1 MDLRTLWSSALGEI
15 ELSISR
21 ANFITWFKNT
31 SIQSIEDGC
40 ATINTPNGFAR
51 EWIEKKCADTVL
63 RALQSRDP
71 QITRIRCVLDTH
83 ATQPRQL
90 DALRQNPSRPH
101 AGVRDILKKAPQPS
115 IPQQPRSTP
124 QRKNTPPQAT
134 PNSGFTPTHATYLNP
149 RYTFESF
156 IVGQHNE
163 LAHAA
168 CRTVS
173 ESLGTVYNPLF
184 IYGDVGL
191 GKTHLLQAIGNAVV
205 ASDPHKRVLYTSSE
219 RFTSELIDSIHNNTI
234 SDFKRFY
241 QTIDLLIIDDVQFLA
256 GKEKTQDE
264 FFHIFNFLYQQNKQI
279 IISSDR
285 PPHAIATLEDRLRSR
300 FEGGMIADISQPDF
314 ETRVA
319 ILQKKADEK
328 DIILPEDAARYIA
341 QHVASNI
348 RELEGALNKVA
359 AMCTFQQK
367 IPSRSVVEEILAP
380 SIVQRKPAHTAA
392 SVITLVAEHFGITP
406 EDITGKV
413 RKKAIVH
420 PRQIT
425 MFILREELAYSFPE
439 IGAQCGNRDHTTV
452 MHACRKIEQQLT
464 TDLEL
469 RATLD
474 ALKKKLHAL

>member
-1 MDLRTLWSSALGEI
+1 MDLVALWNSALGEI

-31 SIQSIEDGC
+31 SIQSIDNGC
-40 ATINTPNGFAR
+40 ATIITPNGFAK
-51 EWIEKKCADTVL
+51 EWIEKKCATIVL
-63 RALQSRDP
+63 NALQSHNAT
-71 QITRIRCVLDTH
+71 ITTFRCIL
-83 ATQPRQL
+83 TQGGNNARHRTI
-90 DALRQNPSRPH
+90 DAVAQKPISSSR
-101 AGVRDILKKAPQPS
+101 RSTINNILKKAPQKV
-115 IPQQPRSTP
+115 IPQQPQKDVPRMQHTSNHT
-124 QRKNTPPQAT
+124 T
-134 PNSGFTPTHATYLNP
+134 FLNP
-149 RYTFESF
+149 RYTFDNF
-156 IVGQHNE
+156 VVGQHNE

-173 ESLGTVYNPLF
+173 ESLGTAYNPLF

-191 GKTHLLQAIGNAVV
+191 GKTHLLQSIGNAVV
-205 ASDPHKRVLYTSSE
+205 AQHPHKRILYTSSE

-234 SDFKRFY
+234 SDFKKFY

-319 ILQKKADEK
+319 ILQKKAEEK

-341 QHVASNI
+341 KNIASNI

-359 AMCTFQQK
+359 ALCTFQQR
-367 IPSRSVVEEILAP
+367 IPSLHVVEEILAP
-380 SIVQRKPAHTAA
+380 TIINKRPTHDAQ
-392 SVITLVAEHFGITP
+392 SVITIVAEHFNITP
-406 EDITGKV
+406 EDILGKV
-413 RKKAIVH
+413 RKKTIVY
-420 PRQIT
+420 PRQIA
-425 MFILREELAYSFPE
+425 MFILRNELTYSYPE
-439 IGAQCGNRDHTTV
+439 IATHCGGRDHTTV
-452 MHACRKIEQQLT
+452 MHACRKIEKTLT
-464 TDLEL
+464 SDT
-469 RATLD
+469 
-474 ALKKKLHAL
+474 ALKKTIDEIRKKLRAL

>member
-1 MDLRTLWSSALGEI
+1 MDFQQLWAAALGEI

-31 SIQSIEDGC
+31 SIQSIDDGC
-40 ATINTPNGFAR
+40 ATITTPNGFAK
-51 EWIEKKCADTVL
+51 EWIEKKCSDIVL
-63 RALQSRDP
+63 QALRNHDKS
-71 QITRIRCVLDTH
+71 ITRIHCTLSPQPQRAPQSIDAV
-83 ATQPRQL
+83 TQKRTG
-90 DALRQNPSRPH
+90 NSTIST
-101 AGVRDILKKAPQPS
+101 ILKKAPQRS
-115 IPQQPRSTP
+115 IQQQKQPI
-124 QRKNTPPQAT
+124 QQAKNIQQKPTAKTTPPYNT
-134 PNSGFTPTHATYLNP
+134 CLNP
-149 RYTFESF
+149 RYTFSNF
-156 IVGQHNE
+156 VVGQHNE

-191 GKTHLLQAIGNAVV
+191 GKTHILQSIGNAVV
-205 ASDPHKRVLYTSSE
+205 SADPTKRVLYTSSE

-234 SDFKRFY
+234 SDFKKFY

-264 FFHIFNFLYQQNKQI
+264 FFHIFNFLYQKNKQI

-341 QHVASNI
+341 RNVASNI
-348 RELEGALNKVA
+348 RELEGALNKVVA
-359 AMCTFQQK
+359 ICTFQQK
-367 IPSRSVVEEILAP
+367 IPSRAVVEEILAP
-380 SIVQRKPAHTAA
+380 TIVNRRPARSAS
-392 SVITLVAEHFGITP
+392 SVIDIVAQHFNITP
-406 EDITGKV
+406 DDIIGKV
-413 RKKAIVH
+413 RKKTIVR
-420 PRQIT
+420 PRQIA
-425 MFILREELAYSFPE
+425 MFLLREELTYSYPE
-439 IGAQCGNRDHTTV
+439 IGAHCGGRDHTTV
-452 MHACRKIEQQLT
+452 IHACRKIEK
-464 TDLEL
+464 EL
-469 RATLD
+469 IAD
-474 ALKKKLHAL
+474 AALKDTIDTLKRKLHTL

>member
-1 MDLRTLWSSALGEI
+1 MDLRTLWTSALGEI

-31 SIQSIEDGC
+31 SIESIEDGC
-40 ATINTPNGFAR
+40 AIIATPNGFAK
-51 EWIEKKCADTVL
+51 EWIEKKCSHTVL
-63 RALQSRDP
+63 QALQNHDAT
-71 QITRIRCVLDTH
+71 ITRIRCILATPTPAPSTRPLD
-83 ATQPRQL
+83 ALQQKKRPSNAGVSAILKNAPQPRQPV
-90 DALRQNPSRPH
+90 Q
-101 AGVRDILKKAPQPS
+101 
-115 IPQQPRSTP
+115 P
-124 QRKNTPPQAT
+124 QRTAPAKPT
-134 PNSGFTPTHATYLNP
+134 PNSGFTPTHATCLNP
-149 RYTFESF
+149 RYTFDNF

-168 CRTVS
+168 CRTIS
-173 ESLGTVYNPLF
+173 ESLGTAYNPLF

-205 ASDPHKRVLYTSSE
+205 AQNPSKRVLYTSSE

-234 SDFKRFY
+234 SQFKRFY

-341 QHVASNI
+341 QNVASNI

-359 AMCTFQQK
+359 TLCTFQQK
-367 IPSRSVVEEILAP
+367 IPSRAVVEEILAA
-380 SIVQRKPAHTAA
+380 SIVNRRPTHNAA
-392 SVITLVAEHFGITP
+392 SVISIVAEHFNLTP
-406 EDITGKV
+406 EDIVGKV

-425 MFILREELAYSFPE
+425 MFILREELTCSYPE
-439 IGAQCGNRDHTTV
+439 IGAQCGGRDHTTA
-452 MHACRKIEQQLT
+452 MHACRKIEKALS
-464 TDLEL
+464 TDTVL
-469 RATLD
+469 RDTID
-474 ALKKKLHAL
+474 TLKKKLHNL